1 MVSWVENQVKDSINI
16 KISLSERLKIIVS
29 LPSDMISQKRTSILV
44 SILMLSML
52 AIPVL
57 GNDAGTGGDAG
68 DSLSAAT
75 NIPAS
80 NATYYGNLSTSGD
93 VDDYYSV
100 NMSNNTGLA
109 VQLNSPSGSDFDL
122 FLYSSSGGTIDSS
135 LTTST
140 DDVTSNGTNVGGTTV
155 YIRIDQWTG
164 SGQYT
169 MQIWIFSTGSSGGSG
184 GSCTQNND
192 AGSCQDAPG
201 NSQWNVTTS
210 MSNALNINVSNTTY
224 QANLSSSNDI
234 DWYAMSIPTNHGIM
248 IEMIHGSSTDFD
260 MWLYDSSGNQIDIAY
275 TGFQPENVESNGT
288 NVGGTTV
295 YLQVD
300 DYAFSPAPGW
310 YNFTLQLFSTTGLP
324 SYNQNDAG
332 TGGDAS
338 NDYLNPTNLLI
349 SAVSVNNSFN
359 GWGSLNDDLNDNYE
373 ANVPMGYGVAV
384 SVWFNSTNVDFQV
397 ILGDDQANTID
408 YSANNNPEYVTSNG
422 SGTYPGM
429 IVEGM
434 DVLVQVRAT
443 SGEGDYGMS
452 WWFFTLDSDGDG
464 FYDMTEE
471 DCGSDPE
478 DNNSVPVDTDSDGL
492 CDSLDMDDDGDNVE
506 DANDTFPLD
515 SSEWEDT
522 DNDNIGNNA
531 DSDDDGDGFTDAEE
545 LECGSDP
552 LLGNSIPAD
561 FDSDLTC
568 DAIDDDDDNDG
579 YADSEDIF
587 PMNDEEWYDSD
598 LDGIGNNADTDDDG
612 DGYSDNVETTCDSD
626 PLSSFSIPSDLD
638 GDGSCDLMD
647 GDMDGDN
654 YPNAI
659 DAFPADM
666 SEWFDTDNDGVGNNL
681 DGDDDG
687 DSISDAYDAFPLD
700 STEWVD
706 NDNDGLGDN
715 SDTDDD
721 NDGWSDLDEDS
732 CNTDSMSSL
741 QIPVDYD
748 ADGICDL
755 VDDDDDND
763 GVPDISDMF
772 PNDNAEWDDT
782 DFDGIGDNFDDDDD
796 GDNWLDIYEPNCG
809 TDPLDGSSIPLD
821 FDQDW
826 LCDLVD
832 NDDDNDLVPDIDD
845 AFPMDPTEQ
854 MDTDSDG
861 KGDNTDSDD
870 DGDGWAD
877 TVEVLCQKSSVSN
890 NSIPSDL
897 DGDGTCDLLDA
908 DKDGDNILNQFDK
921 FPEDPLEWE
930 DRNGDG
936 KGDNAYPLSI
946 TDKMALNLVPT
957 FLILFLVIAMIG
969 GSVVVYTVKNRTP
982 ESALS
987 YQRGTDMTDY
997 TEQDMVFGED
1007 NSVPDAPPMPESS
1020 APEAPPMPEKP
1031 PMPESVPEAPL
1042 MPEKQSDARI
1052 PPPPPGFESVNVNES
1067 EIVSTWEDLPPGGDY
1082 TDTDPLQYTGE
1093 GIGIWEERE
1102 DESWIK
1108 INK

>member
-1 MVSWVENQVKDSINI
+1 
-16 KISLSERLKIIVS
+16 
-29 LPSDMISQKRTSILV
+29 MISQKRTSILV

-52 AIPVL
+52 AMPVL

-68 DSLSAAT
+68 DSLSTAT

-80 NATYYGNLSTSGD
+80 NATFYGNLSTSGD
-93 VDDYYSV
+93 VDDYYSI
-100 NMSNNTGLA
+100 NMSNITGLA
-109 VQLNSPSGSDFDL
+109 VQLNSPSGGDFDL

-135 LTTST
+135 LTTGT

-169 MQIWIFSTGSSGGSG
+169 MQIWIFSTGSSGGGG
-184 GSCTQNND
+184 GSCSQNND

-248 IEMIHGSSTDFD
+248 IEMIHGNSTDFD

-275 TGFQPENVESNGT
+275 TGLQPENVESNGT

-349 SAVSVNNSFN
+349 NTVSFNNSFN
-359 GWGSLNDDLNDNYE
+359 GWGSLNDDILDNYE

-384 SVWFNSTNVDFQV
+384 SVWFNATNVDFQV
-397 ILGDDQANTID
+397 ILGDDQTNTID
-408 YSANNNPEYVTSNG
+408 YSSVNNPEYVTSNG

-506 DANDTFPLD
+506 DVNDTFPLD

-531 DSDDDGDGFTDAEE
+531 DSDDDGDGFTDSEE

-568 DAIDDDDDNDG
+568 DAIDEDDDNDG
-579 YADSEDIF
+579 YADTEDIF

-612 DGYSDNVETTCDSD
+612 DGYSDNIETSCDSD

-687 DSISDAYDAFPLD
+687 DSIFDVYDAFPLD

-796 GDNWLDIYEPNCG
+796 GDNWLDIDEPNCG
-809 TDPLDGSSIPLD
+809 NDPLDSSSIPLD

-861 KGDNTDSDD
+861 EGDNTDSDD

-877 TVEVLCQKSSVSN
+877 TVEALCQTSSVSS

-908 DKDGDNILNQFDK
+908 DKDGDNILNQVDK

-930 DRNGDG
+930 DRNSDG

-946 TDKMALNLVPT
+946 TDKMALNPVPT
-957 FLILFLVIAMIG
+957 FLILFVIIAMIG
-969 GSVVVYTVKNRTP
+969 GSVVVYTVKKRTP

-987 YQRGTDMTDY
+987 YQRGTDMADY
-997 TEQDMVFGED
+997 TEQDMVFDED
-1007 NSVPDAPPMPESS
+1007 NSVPDAPSMS
-1020 APEAPPMPEKP
+1020 EKP
-1031 PMPESVPEAPL
+1031 PMPESSVPEAPP
-1042 MPEKQSDARI
+1042 MPQIQSDARI
-1052 PPPPPGFESVNVNES
+1052 PPPPPGFESVSVNVNEP

-1093 GIGIWEERE
+1093 GIGIWEVRE

>member
-1 MVSWVENQVKDSINI
+1 
-16 KISLSERLKIIVS
+16 
-29 LPSDMISQKRTSILV
+29 MISQKRTSILV

-52 AIPVL
+52 AMPVL

-68 DSLSAAT
+68 DSISTAT

-80 NATYYGNLSTSGD
+80 NASYYGNLSTSGD

-100 NMSNNTGLA
+100 NMSNNTGIV
-109 VQLNSPSGSDFDL
+109 VQLNSPSGADFDL
-122 FLYSSSGGTIDSS
+122 HLYSSSGGSIDTSF
-135 LTTST
+135 TTGT
-140 DDVTSNGTNVGGTTV
+140 DEVTSNGTNVGGTTV

-169 MQIWIFSTGSSGGSG
+169 LQVWIFSTGGGGGGSTG
-184 GSCTQNND
+184 NGTNGYDAGTGND
-192 AGSCQDAPG
+192 AGDTMASAMVLNATNMSFWGEVTYSTDVSDYYKISMPANFG
-201 NSQWNVTTS
+201 VSASLSWNSTADLDLEVYDDSGTIITYSWFNNPENISVNNYGGS
-210 MSNALNINVSNTTY
+210 DLFFKALAYGTLGSGSHDY
-224 QANLSSSNDI
+224 NLSFNFVD
-234 DWYAMSIPTNHGIM
+234 MTNAPVN
-248 IEMIHGSSTDFD
+248 
-260 MWLYDSSGNQIDIAY
+260 NQD
-275 TGFQPENVESNGT
+275 
-288 NVGGTTV
+288 
-295 YLQVD
+295 
-300 DYAFSPAPGW
+300 
-310 YNFTLQLFSTTGLP
+310 
-324 SYNQNDAG
+324 DAG

-349 SAVSVNNSFN
+349 NAVSVNNSFN
-359 GWGSLNDDLNDNYE
+359 GWGSLNDDLNDNYQ

-384 SVWFNSTNVDFQV
+384 SVWFNATNVDFQV
-397 ILGDDQANTID
+397 ILGDDQTNTID
-408 YSANNNPEYVTSNG
+408 YSSVNNPEYVTSNG

-531 DSDDDGDGFTDAEE
+531 DSDDDGDGFTDSEE

-579 YADSEDIF
+579 YADTEDIF

-612 DGYSDNVETTCDSD
+612 DGYSDNIETSCDSD
-626 PLSSFSIPSDLD
+626 PLSAFSIPSDLD

-666 SEWFDTDNDGVGNNL
+666 SEWFDTDNDGIGNNL

-721 NDGWSDLDEDS
+721 NDGWSDLDEES

-877 TVEVLCQKSSVSN
+877 TVEALCQTSSVSS

-908 DKDGDNILNQFDK
+908 DKDGDNILNQVDK

-946 TDKMALNLVPT
+946 TDKMALNPVPT
-957 FLILFLVIAMIG
+957 FLILFVIIAMIG
-969 GSVVVYTVKNRTP
+969 GSVVVYTVKKRTP

-997 TEQDMVFGED
+997 TEQDMVFDED
-1007 NSVPDAPPMPESS
+1007 NSVPDAPPMPEMPPMPESS
-1020 APEAPPMPEKP
+1020 VPEAPPMPEKP
-1031 PMPESVPEAPL
+1031 PLPESSVPEAPP
-1042 MPEKQSDARI
+1042 MPEIQSGARI
-1052 PPPPPGFESVNVNES
+1052 PPPPPGFESVSTTVNVP

-1082 TDTDPLQYTGE
+1082 TNTDPLQYTGQ
-1093 GIGIWEERE
+1093 GIGVWEERE

-1108 INK
+1108 LTNNQSNK

>member
-1 MVSWVENQVKDSINI
+1 
-16 KISLSERLKIIVS
+16 
-29 LPSDMISQKRTSILV
+29 MISQKRTSILV

-52 AIPVL
+52 AMPVL
-57 GNDAGTGGDAG
+57 GDDAGTGGDAG
-68 DSLSAAT
+68 DTTSTATSLPAT
-75 NIPAS
+75 NG
-80 NATYYGNLSTSGD
+80 TYYGNLTATTDTS
-93 VDDYYSV
+93 DYYLI
-100 NMSNNTGLA
+100 NMSSNTGIA
-109 VQLNSPSGSDFDL
+109 VQITYPSSVDFDL
-122 FLYSSSGGTIDSS
+122 ALMNSGGGYIDLSTSSGT
-135 LTTST
+135 T
-140 DDVTSNGTNVGGTTV
+140 DDVTSNGTSVGGNSV
-155 YIRIDQWTG
+155 YIWVDHFSG
-164 SGQYT
+164 SAQYT
-169 MQIWIFSTGSSGGSG
+169 MQIWIFSTGSSGGG
-184 GSCTQNND
+184 GGGAGNGTNGHD
-192 AGSCQDAPG
+192 AGTGTDAG
-201 NSQWNVTTS
+201 NTQASAMLVNATNVSFWGDVTYSTDTDDYYKVSMPANFGVSVSLSWNSTADLDLEIYDNSSTMIAYSWFSNPETLTVNNNGGNNLFFRVFAYGTNTGVHDYNMTFEFDN
-210 MSNALNINVSNTTY
+210 MSNAPVN
-224 QANLSSSNDI
+224 
-234 DWYAMSIPTNHGIM
+234 
-248 IEMIHGSSTDFD
+248 
-260 MWLYDSSGNQIDIAY
+260 NQD
-275 TGFQPENVESNGT
+275 
-288 NVGGTTV
+288 
-295 YLQVD
+295 
-300 DYAFSPAPGW
+300 
-310 YNFTLQLFSTTGLP
+310 
-324 SYNQNDAG
+324 DAG

-349 SAVSVNNSFN
+349 NAVSVNNSFN
-359 GWGSLNDDLNDNYE
+359 GWGSLNDDLNDNYQ

-384 SVWFNSTNVDFQV
+384 SVWFNATNVDFQV

-408 YSANNNPEYVTSNG
+408 YSSVNNPEYVTSNG

-478 DNNSVPVDTDSDGL
+478 DNNSVPIDTDSDGL

-531 DSDDDGDGFTDAEE
+531 DSDDDGDGFTDNEE

-568 DAIDDDDDNDG
+568 DAVDDDDDNDG
-579 YADSEDIF
+579 YADAEDIF

-612 DGYSDNVETTCDSD
+612 DGYSDNIETSCDSD
-626 PLSSFSIPSDLD
+626 PLSAFSIPSDLD

-732 CNTDSMSSL
+732 CDTDSMSSL
-741 QIPVDYD
+741 QMPVDHD

-826 LCDLVD
+826 LCDIID

-877 TVEVLCQKSSVSN
+877 TVEVLCQTSSVSS

-908 DKDGDNILNQFDK
+908 DKDGDNILNQVDK

-946 TDKMALNLVPT
+946 TDKMALNPVPT
-957 FLILFLVIAMIG
+957 FLILFVIIAMIG
-969 GSVVVYTVKNRTP
+969 GSVVVYTVKKRTP

-997 TEQDMVFGED
+997 TEQDMVFDED
-1007 NSVPDAPPMPESS
+1007 NSVPDAPPILEKPPVPESS
-1020 APEAPPMPEKP
+1020 APEAPPMPKMPPVPESSVPDAP
-1031 PMPESVPEAPL
+1031 PMPE
-1042 MPEKQSDARI
+1042 MQSGARI
-1052 PPPPPGFESVNVNES
+1052 PPPPPGFESVSVNVNEP

-1093 GIGIWEERE
+1093 GIGIWEERA